1 MGLAHN
7 SQMMKTRIEGQGAE
21 PPQLLIGH
29 TGLMQLLLKNVDEQD
44 QPDYRKCLTQL
55 DRLELRELINNQP
68 QHAHLLQWLDRRGA
82 PDSVIS
88 QLKGIFPDAAV
99 LQQLT
104 RLINHLSPL
113 AEETGISLQL
123 DPTFQPM
130 YALYDG
136 IVFQLVCRGT
146 SSPVVV
152 ARGGRYDTVVQ
163 RLGARG
169 KDATGLGFSFC
180 VDDLRDLPGAFAMT
194 TSRTDRILLCY
205 SQNSSMEQALQAQA
219 SLHRRGLSCQV
230 DHHPCETK
238 AEAEERLREAGC
250 NSLEWVGD

>member
-1 MGLAHN
+1 M
-7 SQMMKTRIEGQGAE
+7 
-21 PPQLLIGH
+21 
-29 TGLMQLLLKNVDEQD
+29 
-44 QPDYRKCLTQL
+44 
-55 DRLELRELINNQP
+55 
-68 QHAHLLQWLDRRGA
+68 
-82 PDSVIS
+82 IS
-88 QLKGIFPDAAV
+88 QLKDAFPDAPV

-113 AEETGISLQL
+113 AETTGISLQL

-205 SQNSSMEQALQAQA
+205 SQNSSMEQARQAQA

-238 AEAEERLREAGC
+238 AEAEERLREADC